1 MAYTFNGD
9 IVSSVLECGQAM
21 YDKFLNEN
29 GNFHTGGAIQEG
41 SVYTW
46 SDAYIGIG
54 KPNYYYY
61 RYYGAIINP
70 GGSTDKYSLLF
81 EAFRTPFNINDDII
95 RPFFIRPKNDI
106 IGLYSLYVGVK
117 ENKGNWNF
125 NNNRYG
131 NVNNSIDTSL
141 LDNSSFATRLLR
153 FEVNYGNNHDNTV
166 NCVAYGKE
174 KSSSFSVDYYQ
185 KYDRYIMDISQGG
198 YQPSIYGYAYGYH
211 TDDENYY
218 GYTQDTN
225 IPCFNEDDVQGIQ
238 NWIDKGDRSSEIIPP
253 SPTKTDFKL
262 WIKGLNAPTYKLNW
276 HNEELENNG
285 FDFSNST
292 IYIRAGKQ
300 YSDGIY
306 HHPFKEV
313 DYDDGS
319 IKFTWYDIDEVA
331 ETNLLYPW
339 INLEVYASYIDDS
352 GEETKSKVCTVDLRK
367 KAPNFSSMYQ
377 NVVNGSDG
385 SNITIV
391 NYDDDPEGYDD
402 DDDDYHDPSDNEDD
416 TPDDST
422 DISVSGEVCKTFK
435 IEQIELKKLSQFLW
449 SNSFFDNILLVNNS
463 PIENIISLKALIGTV
478 ATTGSSQTLTLG
490 NVTTTANAI
499 PCNESIVI
507 NVGSITL
514 PRKYNNF
521 LDFEPYTKVQI
532 YLPFYGC
539 AMLDSSLVIGRNIT
553 IKYIIDV
560 ITATAKIKIIHDN
573 KTLYEFKTTCG
584 SDLPIT
590 SSNRASVE
598 MGYLSSGVGMGIS
611 IASGNVLGGL
621 ASGLSM
627 AQSQYHSSTSGNVSG
642 VLNFHDSR
650 MVTVLVDRPVYTEL
664 RNFNKTHGR
673 ICNLSKTLRDL
684 KGFTKC
690 AENVQ
695 IAFNCLDEERTMI
708 IEQLTNG
715 VII

>member
-1 MAYTFNGD
+1 MAYEFDGD
-9 IVSSVLECGQAM
+9 NLLACQDIATQLYNM
-21 YDKFLNEN
+21 LLDEN
-29 GNFHTGGAIQEG
+29 GNFLTCNVNELNEFENTYLGVGKNDCYYFREYEISKNVSG
-41 SVYTW
+41 SV
-46 SDAYIGIG
+46 
-54 KPNYYYY
+54 NE
-61 RYYGAIINP
+61 
-70 GGSTDKYSLLF
+70 YSVYVRF
-81 EAFRTPFNINDDII
+81 YRTPFAIDDEVI
-95 RPFFIRPKNDI
+95 RPYFTIDRNFTNSFCTLGLGLSSRQNDWI
-106 IGLYSLYVGVK
+106 
-117 ENKGNWNF
+117 F
-125 NNNRYG
+125 NSNRYG
-131 NVNNSIDTSL
+131 NKTNSIDKSKF
-141 LDNSSFATRLLR
+141 DNNNYVVLYCGMAQ
-153 FEVNYGNNHDNTV
+153 NYGNPSTIKISNN
-166 NCVAYGKE
+166 GKGKTSNIKYYYE
-174 KSSSFSVDYYQ
+174 QNLQFYYLDVVLSAIRPAIKSYFINPNDEHSDY
-185 KYDRYIMDISQGG
+185 K
-198 YQPSIYGYAYGYH
+198 
-211 TDDENYY
+211 TE
-218 GYTQDTN
+218 TN
-225 IPCFNEDDVQGIQ
+225 IPIFYDDDSQGIK
-238 NWIDKGDRSSEIIPP
+238 NWVLNGDRGSEIIPP

-262 WIKGLNAPTYKLNW
+262 WIKGLDAPTYKLNW
-276 HNEELENNG
+276 HNEALENNG

-292 IYIRAGKQ
+292 IYIRVGKQ
-300 YSDGIY
+300 YSDGIH

-313 DYDDGS
+313 DYSDGS

-331 ETNLLYPW
+331 ETNLLFPW
-339 INLEVYASYIDDS
+339 INLELYASYIDDN
-352 GEETKSKVCTVDLRK
+352 GEEIKSKFCSVDLRK
-367 KAPNFSSMYQ
+367 KAPNFGSMYQ

-385 SNITIV
+385 SNITVV

-402 DDDDYHDPSDNEDD
+402 DDDDYHDPSDNEDN

-449 SNSFFDNILLVNNS
+449 TSGFFDNILLVNNS

-478 ATTGSSQTLTLG
+478 TTTGTSQALTLG

-499 PCNESIVI
+499 PCNESITI

-539 AMLDSSLVIGRNIT
+539 AMLDSSLVIGRTIS

-598 MGYLSSGVGMGIS
+598 MGYLSSGVGMGVS

-650 MVTVLVDRPVYTEL
+650 MITVLVDRPVYTEL

-673 ICNLSKTLRDL
+673 VCNLSKTLRDL
-684 KGFTKC
+684 RGFTKC

-695 IAFNCLDEERTMI
+695 IPFNCLDEERNMI
-708 IEQLTNG
+708 IEQLVNG

>member
-1 MAYTFNGD
+1 MAYTFNGN

-21 YDKFLNEN
+21 YDKFLDNN
-29 GNFHTGGAIQEG
+29 DNFHTGNKIKEG
-41 SVYTW
+41 SVNTW
-46 SDAYIGIG
+46 NDEYIGIG

-61 RYYGAIINP
+61 RYYGARKNVS
-70 GGSTDKYSLLF
+70 GSTDEYSLLF
-81 EAFRTPFNINDDII
+81 EAFRTPFNINDDMI
-95 RPFFIRPKNDI
+95 RPFFIIPNDDI
-106 IGLYSLYVGVK
+106 TGICNLYVGVK

-131 NVNNSIDTSL
+131 NVNNSIDISL
-141 LDNSSFATRLLR
+141 LDNTSYCTRISSF
-153 FEVNYGNNHDNTV
+153 EVIHGSKNNNTV
-166 NCVAYGKE
+166 NCVTRSKE
-174 KSSSFSVDYYQ
+174 KTSNFAVNYYNGY
-185 KYDRYIMDISQGG
+185 KRYLLDIAQGS
-198 YQPSIYGYAYGYH
+198 YRPSIYSYGYGYH
-211 TDDENYY
+211 TDDGKYY
-218 GYTQDTN
+218 SYTQDTN
-225 IPCFNEDDVQGIQ
+225 IPCFNEDDIQGIQ

-253 SPTKTDFKL
+253 SSTKTAFKL

-285 FDFSNST
+285 FDFSNSK
-292 IYIRAGKQ
+292 IYVKLS
-300 YSDGIY
+300 SDSGGAY
-306 HHPFKEV
+306 LYPFKELE
-313 DYDDGS
+313 YNNGS
-319 IKFTWYDIDEVA
+319 IKFTWYDMDNEADTNIFYPWLSLLIYAVYIDE
-331 ETNLLYPW
+331 
-339 INLEVYASYIDDS
+339 S
-352 GEETKSKVCTVDLRK
+352 GEEHESGYCHIKLRQKS
-367 KAPNFSSMYQ
+367 SSFIDIFELGEQ
-377 NVVNGSDG
+377 GNDG
-385 SNITIV
+385 SRITVV
-391 NYDDDPEGYDD
+391 NYDDDPGGFDD

-478 ATTGSSQTLTLG
+478 ATTGTSQTLTLG

-499 PCNESIVI
+499 PCNESITI

-664 RNFNKTHGR
+664 KNFNKTHGR
-673 ICNLSKTLRDL
+673 VCNLSKTLRDL
-684 KGFTKC
+684 RGFTKC

-695 IAFNCLDEERTMI
+695 IPFNCLDEERTMI
-708 IEQLTNG
+708 IEQLTSG

>member
-1 MAYTFNGD
+1 MSFRWVESFGENESYIKCLVPDVTYSSLADMITDFQANGI
-9 IVSSVLECGQAM
+9 IVDNVGDKEKTDLTSSLAPNGE
-21 YDKFLNEN
+21 FILPN
-29 GNFHTGGAIQEG
+29 GNKYINTNRSGKQWGFSCYIKNEETSFARAGGYSPRGRFITIAVDDNVQKAVIFD
-41 SVYTW
+41 SFPSSNTSTSVSLNAVYTTVTTE
-46 SDAYIGIG
+46 DKLIKAYQWI
-54 KPNYYYY
+54 N
-61 RYYGAIINP
+61 GA
-70 GGSTDKYSLLF
+70 
-81 EAFRTPFNINDDII
+81 ETP
-95 RPFFIRPKNDI
+95 
-106 IGLYSLYVGVK
+106 
-117 ENKGNWNF
+117 
-125 NNNRYG
+125 
-131 NVNNSIDTSL
+131 TS
-141 LDNSSFATRLLR
+141 
-153 FEVNYGNNHDNTV
+153 EVT
-166 NCVAYGKE
+166 
-174 KSSSFSVDYYQ
+174 
-185 KYDRYIMDISQGG
+185 
-198 YQPSIYGYAYGYH
+198 
-211 TDDENYY
+211 T
-218 GYTQDTN
+218 TT
-225 IPCFNEDDVQGIQ
+225 
-238 NWIDKGDRSSEIIPP
+238 
-253 SPTKTDFKL
+253 FKL

-276 HNEELENNG
+276 HNESLENDN

-292 IYIRAGKQ
+292 IYIKAGKQ
-300 YSDGIY
+300 YSDGI
-306 HHPFKEV
+306 HHHSFKEV
-313 DYDDGS
+313 AYSDGS

-339 INLEVYASYIDDS
+339 INLEVYASYINDS
-352 GEETKSKVCTVDLRK
+352 GEEKKSSICTVDLRK
-367 KAPNFSSMYQ
+367 KSMNFAGMYQ
-377 NVVNGSDG
+377 NVVNGVDG
-385 SNITIV
+385 STLEIV
-391 NYDDDPEGYDD
+391 NYEDDPSGFDD

-435 IEQIELKKLSQFLW
+435 IDQIELKKLSQFLW
-449 SNSFFDNILLVNNS
+449 SSSFFDNILLVNNS

-478 ATTGSSQTLTLG
+478 TTTGTSQALTLG

-539 AMLDSSLVIGRNIT
+539 AMLDSSLVIGRTIS

-560 ITATAKIKIIHDN
+560 ITATAKIKIIHDS

-598 MGYLSSGVGMGIS
+598 MGYLSSGIGMGVS
-611 IASGNVLGGL
+611 IASGNILGGV

-650 MVTVLVDRPVYTEL
+650 MITVLVDRPVYTEL

-673 ICNLSKTLRDL
+673 VCNLSKTLRDL
-684 KGFTKC
+684 RGFTKC

-695 IAFNCLDEERTMI
+695 IPFNCLDEERTMI
-708 IEQLTNG
+708 IEQLVNG

>member
-1 MAYTFNGD
+1 MAWKTSGFYKYGITG
-9 IVSSVLECGQAM
+9 V
-21 YDKFLNEN
+21 YEN
-29 GNFHTGGAIQEG
+29 GNEFSNIVTSSDL
-41 SVYTW
+41 SVDDNHCLFLWRIGTTNDNIFTYP
-46 SDAYIGIG
+46 YI
-54 KPNYYYY
+54 YYLCV
-61 RYYGAIINP
+61 AQKNNP
-70 GGSTDKYSLLF
+70 DKVGTATVSGNIK
-81 EAFRTPFNINDDII
+81 NINNGVETTSNFGNTSGFISTTSGFTRYADSGSRPNTNVISLMGFIQSPSATIEGTIRLFDSDLPIFEDIESARTYI
-95 RPFFIRPKNDI
+95 RTGEGGIYNT
-106 IGLYSLYVGVK
+106 
-117 ENKGNWNF
+117 N
-125 NNNRYG
+125 
-131 NVNNSIDTSL
+131 T
-141 LDNSSFATRLLR
+141 AT
-153 FEVNYGNNHDNTV
+153 
-166 NCVAYGKE
+166 
-174 KSSSFSVDYYQ
+174 Q
-185 KYDRYIMDISQGG
+185 
-198 YQPSIYGYAYGYH
+198 
-211 TDDENYY
+211 
-218 GYTQDTN
+218 
-225 IPCFNEDDVQGIQ
+225 
-238 NWIDKGDRSSEIIPP
+238 
-253 SPTKTDFKL
+253 FKL
-262 WIKGLNAPTYKLNW
+262 WIKGLDSPTYKLNW
-276 HNEELENNG
+276 HNEALENNN
-285 FDFSNST
+285 FDFSNSK
-292 IYIRAGKQ
+292 IYVKLS
-300 YSDGIY
+300 SDSGGAY
-306 HHPFKEV
+306 LYPFKELE
-313 DYDDGS
+313 YNNGS
-319 IKFTWYDIDEVA
+319 IKFTWYDMDNEADTTIF
-331 ETNLLYPW
+331 YPW
-339 INLEVYASYIDDS
+339 LELLIYAVYVDEN
-352 GEETKSKVCTVDLRK
+352 GEEYESGYCHVKLRQKS
-367 KAPNFSSMYQ
+367 SSFDSIYELGEQ
-377 NVVNGSDG
+377 GSDG
-385 SNITIV
+385 STITIV
-391 NYDDDPEGYDD
+391 NYEDDPEGYDD

-422 DISVSGEVCKTFK
+422 DITVSGEVCKTYK
-435 IEQIELKKLSQFLW
+435 IEQIELKKLGQFLW
-449 SNSFFDNILLVNNS
+449 SSDFFDNVLLVNNS

-478 ATTGSSQTLTLG
+478 TTTGTSQALALG

-499 PCNESIVI
+499 PCNESITI

-539 AMLDSSLVIGRNIT
+539 AMLDSSLVIGRTIS

-673 ICNLSKTLRDL
+673 VCNLSKTLRDL
-684 KGFTKC
+684 RGFTKC

-695 IAFNCLDEERTMI
+695 IPFNCLDEERTMI

>member
-1 MAYTFNGD
+1 MAWKTSGYYKYG
-9 IVSSVLECGQAM
+9 ISGVAP
-21 YDKFLNEN
+21 N
-29 GNFHTGGAIQEG
+29 GNEFSKIATSNDLSVDDNHCLFLWRIGTTNNNIFTYPYIYYLCVAQKNNPDKVGTAIVNG
-41 SVYTW
+41 N
-46 SDAYIGIG
+46 I
-54 KPNYYYY
+54 K
-61 RYYGAIINP
+61 
-70 GGSTDKYSLLF
+70 
-81 EAFRTPFNINDDII
+81 NIND
-95 RPFFIRPKNDI
+95 
-106 IGLYSLYVGVK
+106 GV
-117 ENKGNWNF
+117 E
-125 NNNRYG
+125 
-131 NVNNSIDTSL
+131 ST
-141 LDNSSFATRLLR
+141 SSFINTIGFISTTSGFSRNTDSGALPATNAILLMSLTQSPSATNEGTIR
-153 FEVNYGNNHDNTV
+153 IFDSDLPIFEDIESARIYIRTGEGGIYNT
-166 NCVAYGKE
+166 NTA
-174 KSSSFSVDYYQ
+174 
-185 KYDRYIMDISQGG
+185 
-198 YQPSIYGYAYGYH
+198 
-211 TDDENYY
+211 
-218 GYTQDTN
+218 TQ
-225 IPCFNEDDVQGIQ
+225 
-238 NWIDKGDRSSEIIPP
+238 
-253 SPTKTDFKL
+253 FKL
-262 WIKGLNAPTYKLNW
+262 WIKGLNSPTYKLNW
-276 HNEELENNG
+276 HNEVLEGNN
-285 FDFSNST
+285 FDFSNSK
-292 IYIRAGKQ
+292 IYVKLSSESGGA
-300 YSDGIY
+300 YLY
-306 HHPFKEV
+306 PFKELA
-313 DYDDGS
+313 YNDGS
-319 IKFTWYDIDEVA
+319 IKFTWYDMDNEADTTIF
-331 ETNLLYPW
+331 YPW
-339 INLEVYASYIDDS
+339 LELLIYAVYVDEN
-352 GEETKSKVCTVDLRK
+352 GEEYESGYCHVKLRQKS
-367 KAPNFSSMYQ
+367 SSFDSIYELGEQ
-377 NVVNGSDG
+377 GSDG
-385 SNITIV
+385 SIITIV
-391 NYDDDPEGYDD
+391 NYEDDPGGYDD

-422 DISVSGEVCKTFK
+422 DITVSGEVCKTYK
-435 IEQIELKKLSQFLW
+435 IEQIELKKLGQFLW
-449 SNSFFDNILLVNNS
+449 SSDFFDNILLVNNS

-478 ATTGSSQTLTLG
+478 TTTGSSQALALG

-499 PCNESIVI
+499 PCDESITI

-539 AMLDSSLVIGRNIT
+539 AMLDSSLVIGRTIT

-673 ICNLSKTLRDL
+673 VCNLSKTLRDL
-684 KGFTKC
+684 RGFTKC

-695 IAFNCLDEERTMI
+695 IPFNCLDQERTMI

>member
-1 MAYTFNGD
+1 MAYTFDGD
-9 IVSSVLECGQAM
+9 NLLSCQDIATQLYNM
-21 YDKFLNEN
+21 LLDEN
-29 GNFHTGGAIQEG
+29 GNFLTCNVNTSKEFDSTYLGVGINDCYYFREYTIDKNPSGSTNEYRVSVTFYRTPFAINDEIIRPYFTVKRDYSNIGCPLVLGLQTSKNAWIFNTNRYG
-41 SVYTW
+41 DKTNNIDKTKFDN
-46 SDAYIGIG
+46 SDYVVLYSLMIQKYGDPATIRITNNGIG
-54 KPNYYYY
+54 KADKISRNYDSNLEIYYLNSTVGNFTPN
-61 RYYGAIINP
+61 
-70 GGSTDKYSLLF
+70 
-81 EAFRTPFNINDDII
+81 I
-95 RPFFIRPKNDI
+95 RPYYVNPNDEH
-106 IGLYSLYVGVK
+106 S
-117 ENKGNWNF
+117 
-125 NNNRYG
+125 
-131 NVNNSIDTSL
+131 
-141 LDNSSFATRLLR
+141 
-153 FEVNYGNNHDNTV
+153 
-166 NCVAYGKE
+166 
-174 KSSSFSVDYYQ
+174 DYQ
-185 KYDRYIMDISQGG
+185 
-198 YQPSIYGYAYGYH
+198 
-211 TDDENYY
+211 TE
-218 GYTQDTN
+218 TN
-225 IPCFNEDDVQGIQ
+225 IPIFFDDDREGIR
-238 NWIDKGDRSSEIIPP
+238 NWVLNGDRSSEIIPP

-262 WIKGLNAPTYKLNW
+262 WIKGLDAPTYKLNW
-276 HNEELENNG
+276 HNEALENDSY
-285 FDFSNST
+285 DFSNSK
-292 IYIRAGKQ
+292 IYIKVGKQ
-300 YSDGIY
+300 NSDGVF
-306 HHPFKEV
+306 HFSFKEV
-313 DYDDGS
+313 DYNDGS

-331 ETNLLYPW
+331 ETNLLFPW
-339 INLEVYASYIDDS
+339 INLKVYASYIDDN
-352 GEETKSKVCTVDLRK
+352 GEENKSKVCSVDLRK

-377 NVVNGSDG
+377 NVVNGNDG
-385 SNITIV
+385 SNITVV
-391 NYDDDPEGYDD
+391 NYEDDPGGFDD

-422 DISVSGEVCKTFK
+422 DISVSGEVCKTYK

-449 SNSFFDNILLVNNS
+449 SSGFFDNILLVNNS

-478 ATTGSSQTLTLG
+478 TTTGTSQALALG

-539 AMLDSSLVIGRNIT
+539 AMLDSSLVIGRTIT

-573 KTLYEFKTTCG
+573 KALYEFKTTCG

-590 SSNRASVE
+590 ASNRASVE

-650 MVTVLVDRPVYTEL
+650 MITVLVDRPVYTEL

-673 ICNLSKTLRDL
+673 VCNLSKTLRDL
-684 KGFTKC
+684 RGFTKC

-695 IAFNCLDEERTMI
+695 IPFNCLDEERTMI
-708 IEQLTNG
+708 IEQLVNG

>member
-21 YDKFLNEN
+21 YDKFLDEN
-29 GNFHTGGAIQEG
+29 NNFHTGNALQDG
-41 SVYTW
+41 SVHTW
-46 SDAYIGIG
+46 SDEYIGIG

-61 RYYGAIINP
+61 RYYGAKINS
-70 GGSTDKYSLLF
+70 GGSTDKYTLLF
-81 EAFRTPFNINDDII
+81 EAFRTPFNINDDMI

-141 LDNSSFATRLLR
+141 LDNTSHATRLLR
-153 FEVNYGNNHDNTV
+153 FDIKRGNNHNNTV
-166 NCVAYGKE
+166 DCVSYGKN
-174 KSSSFSVDYYQ
+174 KSTSLSINYYQ
-185 KYDRYIMDISQGG
+185 GYKRYMLDIAQGG
-198 YQPSIYGYAYGYH
+198 YKPSIYGYAYGYH

-238 NWIDKGDRSSEIIPP
+238 NWIDNGDRSSEIIPP
-253 SPTKTDFKL
+253 SSTKTAFKL

-285 FDFSNST
+285 YDFSNSK
-292 IYIRAGKQ
+292 IYMKLS
-300 YSDGIY
+300 SDSGGAY
-306 HHPFKEV
+306 LFPFKELE
-313 DYDDGS
+313 YNEGS
-319 IKFTWYDIDEVA
+319 VKFTWYDMDNEA
-331 ETNLLYPW
+331 QTNIFYPW
-339 INLEVYASYIDDS
+339 LDLLIYGVYVDENGEVNESGYCHIKLRQKSSNFDS
-352 GEETKSKVCTVDLRK
+352 IYELGE
-367 KAPNFSSMYQ
+367 Q
-377 NVVNGSDG
+377 GSDG
-385 SNITIV
+385 SIITVV
-391 NYDDDPEGYDD
+391 NYEDDPSGFDD

-435 IEQIELKKLSQFLW
+435 IDQIELKKLSQFLW
-449 SNSFFDNILLVNNS
+449 SSGFFDNILLVNNS

-478 ATTGSSQTLTLG
+478 ATTGTSQALALG

-539 AMLDSSLVIGRNIT
+539 AMLDSSLVIGRTIT

-590 SSNRASVE
+590 ASNRASVE

-627 AQSQYHSSTSGNVSG
+627 AQSQYHSSTSGSVSG

-673 ICNLSKTLRDL
+673 VCNLSKTLRGL
-684 KGFTKC
+684 RGFTKC

-695 IAFNCLDEERTMI
+695 IPFNCLDEERTMI

>member
-1 MAYTFNGD
+1 MAWKTSGYYKYGIKGIDPNYPDHREFSTIRESNNLSVDDNHCLFLWRIETTNKS
-9 IVSSVLECGQAM
+9 IFTYPYAYYLCVSQKNKPDDVGSASV
-21 YDKFLNEN
+21 N
-29 GNFHTGGAIQEG
+29 GNIKYINNGRESTTEFMYHGGFISTTSGFTQSVDDGSLPLTNVTLLMNYSQSYMAQAEGVVRLFDSDLPIFEDIERAQHYIKTGEG
-41 SVYTW
+41 GMY
-46 SDAYIGIG
+46 
-54 KPNYYYY
+54 
-61 RYYGAIINP
+61 
-70 GGSTDKYSLLF
+70 
-81 EAFRTPFNINDDII
+81 NIN
-95 RPFFIRPKNDI
+95 
-106 IGLYSLYVGVK
+106 
-117 ENKGNWNF
+117 
-125 NNNRYG
+125 
-131 NVNNSIDTSL
+131 T
-141 LDNSSFATRLLR
+141 AT
-153 FEVNYGNNHDNTV
+153 
-166 NCVAYGKE
+166 
-174 KSSSFSVDYYQ
+174 Q
-185 KYDRYIMDISQGG
+185 
-198 YQPSIYGYAYGYH
+198 
-211 TDDENYY
+211 
-218 GYTQDTN
+218 
-225 IPCFNEDDVQGIQ
+225 
-238 NWIDKGDRSSEIIPP
+238 
-253 SPTKTDFKL
+253 FKL
-262 WIKGLNAPTYKLNW
+262 WIKGLDSPTYKLNW
-276 HNEELENNG
+276 HNEALENNN
-285 FDFSNST
+285 FDFSNSK
-292 IYIRAGKQ
+292 IYVKLS
-300 YSDGIY
+300 SDSGGAY
-306 HHPFKEV
+306 LYPFKELE
-313 DYDDGS
+313 YNNGS
-319 IKFTWYDIDEVA
+319 IKFTWYDMDNEADTTIF
-331 ETNLLYPW
+331 YPW
-339 INLEVYASYIDDS
+339 LDLLIYVVYTDEN
-352 GEETKSKVCTVDLRK
+352 GEEYESGYCHVKLRQKS
-367 KAPNFSSMYQ
+367 SSFDSIYELGEQ
-377 NVVNGSDG
+377 GSDG
-385 SNITIV
+385 SIITVV
-391 NYDDDPEGYDD
+391 NYEDDPGGYDD

-422 DISVSGEVCKTFK
+422 DITVSGEVCKTYK
-435 IEQIELKKLSQFLW
+435 IEQIELKKLGQFLW
-449 SNSFFDNILLVNNS
+449 SSDFFDNVLLVNNS

-478 ATTGSSQTLTLG
+478 TTTGTSQALALG

-499 PCNESIVI
+499 PCNESITI

-539 AMLDSSLVIGRNIT
+539 AMLGSSLVIGRSIS

-573 KTLYEFKTTCG
+573 KALYEFKTTCG

-673 ICNLSKTLRDL
+673 VCNLSKTLRDL
-684 KGFTKC
+684 RGFTKC

-695 IAFNCLDEERTMI
+695 IPFNCLDEERTMI

>member
-1 MAYTFNGD
+1 MAYTFNGN

-21 YDKFLNEN
+21 YDIFLDEN
-29 GNFHTGGAIQEG
+29 DNFITGGIVQDGNANTWDT
-41 SVYTW
+41 SV
-46 SDAYIGIG
+46 YIGIG

-61 RYYGAIINP
+61 RYYGALNN
-70 GGSTDKYSLLF
+70 GSDAVDKYSLLF
-81 EAFRTPFNINDDII
+81 GALRTPFNINDDII
-95 RPFFIRPKNDI
+95 RPFFIKPSDNFV
-106 IGLYSLYVGVK
+106 LYPLYVGVK
-117 ENKGNWNF
+117 ENKGDWNF

-141 LDNSSFATRLLR
+141 LNDTSWCSRLLN
-153 FEVNYGNNHDNTV
+153 FNIIYGNNNDNTV
-166 NCVAYGKE
+166 NCIPTGVEKTNNFAVA
-174 KSSSFSVDYYQ
+174 FYQ
-185 KYDRYIMDISQGG
+185 KYDRYMLAIEQGG
-198 YQPSIYGYAYGYH
+198 YTPSVYAYGYGYH
-211 TDDENYY
+211 TDDENIYA
-218 GYTQDTN
+218 YTQDTN
-225 IPCFNEDDVQGIQ
+225 IPCFNEDDIQGIQ
-238 NWIDKGDRSSEIIPP
+238 NWIDNGDRSSEIIPP

-262 WIKGLNAPTYKLNW
+262 WIKGLDAPTYKLNW
-276 HNEELENNG
+276 HNEALENDG
-285 FDFSNST
+285 YDFSNSK
-292 IYIRAGKQ
+292 IYMKLS
-300 YSDGIY
+300 SDSGGAY
-306 HHPFKEV
+306 LFPFKELE
-313 DYDDGS
+313 YNEGS
-319 IKFTWYDIDEVA
+319 VKFTWYDMDNEA
-331 ETNLLYPW
+331 QTNIFYPW
-339 INLEVYASYIDDS
+339 LDLLIYAVYVDENGEVSQSGYCHIKLRQKSSNFDS
-352 GEETKSKVCTVDLRK
+352 IYELGEQG
-367 KAPNFSSMYQ
+367 N
-377 NVVNGSDG
+377 DG
-385 SNITIV
+385 SIITVV
-391 NYDDDPEGYDD
+391 NYDDDPSGYDD

-422 DISVSGEVCKTFK
+422 DVSVSGEVCKTFK
-435 IEQIELKKLSQFLW
+435 IDQIELKKLSQFLW
-449 SNSFFDNILLVNNS
+449 TSDFFDNILLVNNS

-478 ATTGSSQTLTLG
+478 ATSGTSQTLTLG
-490 NVTTTANAI
+490 NVTTTANVV
-499 PCNESIVI
+499 PCNESITI

-539 AMLDSSLVIGRNIT
+539 AMLDSSLVIGRAIT

-598 MGYLSSGVGMGIS
+598 MGYLSSGVGMGVS

-627 AQSQYHSSTSGNVSG
+627 AQSQYHSTTSGNVSG

-650 MVTVLVDRPVYTEL
+650 MITVLVDRPVYTEL

-673 ICNLSKTLRDL
+673 VCNLSKTLREL
-684 KGFTKC
+684 RGFTKC

-695 IAFNCLDEERTMI
+695 IPFNCLDEERTMI
-708 IEQLTNG
+708 IEQLVNG

>member
-1 MAYTFNGD
+1 MAWKTSGFYKYGISGVGPNDNEFSNIVTSSDLSVDDNHCLFLWRIGTTNNNIYTYPYIYYLCVAQKNNPD
-9 IVSSVLECGQAM
+9 SVGTATI
-21 YDKFLNEN
+21 N
-29 GNFHTGGAIQEG
+29 GNIK
-41 SVYTW
+41 
-46 SDAYIGIG
+46 YINNGVESSG
-54 KPNYYYY
+54 NF
-61 RYYGAIINP
+61 IN
-70 GGSTDKYSLLF
+70 
-81 EAFRTPFNINDDII
+81 
-95 RPFFIRPKNDI
+95 
-106 IGLYSLYVGVK
+106 
-117 ENKGNWNF
+117 NKGFISTTSGFSRYTDSGALPATNAILLMNF
-125 NNNRYG
+125 TQ
-131 NVNNSIDTSL
+131 SPS
-141 LDNSSFATRLLR
+141 ATYEGTIRIFDSDLPI
-153 FEVNYGNNHDNTV
+153 FEDIESARIYIKTGEGGMYNT
-166 NCVAYGKE
+166 NTA
-174 KSSSFSVDYYQ
+174 
-185 KYDRYIMDISQGG
+185 
-198 YQPSIYGYAYGYH
+198 
-211 TDDENYY
+211 
-218 GYTQDTN
+218 TQ
-225 IPCFNEDDVQGIQ
+225 
-238 NWIDKGDRSSEIIPP
+238 
-253 SPTKTDFKL
+253 FKL
-262 WIKGLNAPTYKLNW
+262 WIKGLDSPTYKLNW
-276 HNEELENNG
+276 HNEVLEG
-285 FDFSNST
+285 RDFDFSNSK
-292 IYIRAGKQ
+292 IYVKLS
-300 YSDGIY
+300 SDSGGAY
-306 HHPFKEV
+306 LYPFKELA
-313 DYDDGS
+313 YNDGS
-319 IKFTWYDIDEVA
+319 IKFTWYDMDNEADTTIF
-331 ETNLLYPW
+331 YPW
-339 INLEVYASYIDDS
+339 LELLIYAVYVDEN
-352 GEETKSKVCTVDLRK
+352 GEEYESGYCHVKLRQKS
-367 KAPNFSSMYQ
+367 SSFDSIYELGEQ
-377 NVVNGSDG
+377 GSDG
-385 SNITIV
+385 SIITIV
-391 NYDDDPEGYDD
+391 NYEDDPEGYDD

-422 DISVSGEVCKTFK
+422 DISVSGQVCKTFK
-435 IEQIELKKLSQFLW
+435 IEDIELKKLSQFLW
-449 SNSFFDNILLVNNS
+449 SSDFFDNILLVNNS

-478 ATTGSSQTLTLG
+478 ATTGTSQALALG

-499 PCNESIVI
+499 PCNESIII

-539 AMLDSSLVIGRNIT
+539 AMLDSSLVIGRTIS

-673 ICNLSKTLRDL
+673 VCNLSKTLRDL
-684 KGFTKC
+684 RGFTKC

-695 IAFNCLDEERTMI
+695 IPFNCLDEERTMI
-708 IEQLTNG
+708 IEQLVNG

>member
-1 MAYTFNGD
+1 MSFRWVESFGENESYIKCLVPDVSYSSLSEMIADFQANNGL
-9 IVSSVLECGQAM
+9 IVDNVG
-21 YDKFLNEN
+21 DKEKTDLTSLDAPSGEHTLSN
-29 GNFHTGGAIQEG
+29 G
-41 SVYTW
+41 S
-46 SDAYIGIG
+46 
-54 KPNYYYY
+54 
-61 RYYGAIINP
+61 
-70 GGSTDKYSLLF
+70 KY
-81 EAFRTPFNINDDII
+81 
-95 RPFFIRPKNDI
+95 
-106 IGLYSLYVGVK
+106 
-117 ENKGNWNF
+117 
-125 NNNRYG
+125 NNRVGTQWYMQLILKDETT
-131 NVNNSIDTSL
+131 N
-141 LDNSSFATRLLR
+141 FAT
-153 FEVNYGNNHDNTV
+153 
-166 NCVAYGKE
+166 A
-174 KSSSFSVDYYQ
+174 
-185 KYDRYIMDISQGG
+185 GG
-198 YQPSIYGYAYGYH
+198 YSPNGRFITIAV
-211 TDDENYY
+211 D
-218 GYTQDTN
+218 
-225 IPCFNEDDVQGIQ
+225 DDVQKAVIFDSYPTSNTSTSVILRATYTTVTAEDKLMQ
-238 NWIDKGDRSSEIIPP
+238 AYQWINGAETPTSEV
-253 SPTKTDFKL
+253 TTTAFKL

-276 HNEELENNG
+276 HNEALENEG
-285 FDFSNST
+285 YDFSNST

-300 YSDGIY
+300 YSDGI
-306 HHPFKEV
+306 HHHSFKEV
-313 DYDDGS
+313 DYSDGS

-331 ETNLLYPW
+331 ETNILFPW
-339 INLEVYASYIDDS
+339 INLEVHATYVDDS
-352 GEETKSKVCTVDLRK
+352 GEEKDSSICTVDLRK
-367 KAPNFSSMYQ
+367 KSMNFTGMYQ
-377 NVVNGSDG
+377 NVANGEDG
-385 SNITIV
+385 SIIEII
-391 NYDDDPEGYDD
+391 NYDDDPSGFDD

-422 DISVSGEVCKTFK
+422 DISISGEVCKTFK

-449 SNSFFDNILLVNNS
+449 SSDFFDNVLLVNNS

-478 ATTGSSQTLTLG
+478 ATTGTSQTLTLG

-499 PCNESIVI
+499 PCNESITI

-539 AMLDSSLVIGRNIT
+539 AMLDSSLVIGRTIT

-621 ASGLSM
+621 ASALSM

-673 ICNLSKTLRDL
+673 VCNLSKTLRDL
-684 KGFTKC
+684 RGFTKC

-695 IAFNCLDEERTMI
+695 IPFNCLDEERTMI

>member
-1 MAYTFNGD
+1 MSFRWVESFGENESYIKCLVPDVTYSSLAEMITDLKTNGITVD
-9 IVSSVLECGQAM
+9 NVG
-21 YDKFLNEN
+21 DKEKTSLSDMTAPSGEFTLAN
-29 GNFHTGGAIQEG
+29 GN
-41 SVYTW
+41 
-46 SDAYIGIG
+46 
-54 KPNYYYY
+54 
-61 RYYGAIINP
+61 
-70 GGSTDKYSLLF
+70 KY
-81 EAFRTPFNINDDII
+81 
-95 RPFFIRPKNDI
+95 
-106 IGLYSLYVGVK
+106 
-117 ENKGNWNF
+117 F
-125 NNNRYG
+125 NNVGSQWYIQLTLKDSNIY
-131 NVNNSIDTSL
+131 
-141 LDNSSFATRLLR
+141 FA
-153 FEVNYGNNHDNTV
+153 
-166 NCVAYGKE
+166 
-174 KSSSFSVDYYQ
+174 SV
-185 KYDRYIMDISQGG
+185 GG
-198 YQPSIYGYAYGYH
+198 YSPYGRFITIGVDDDTQKAVVFDSYPSSQESTSVSLRASYANI
-211 TDDENYY
+211 DN
-218 GYTQDTN
+218 DTN
-225 IPCFNEDDVQGIQ
+225 LQKFYQ
-238 NWIDKGDRSSEIIPP
+238 WINGAETPTSEV
-253 SPTKTDFKL
+253 TTTAFKL

-276 HNEELENNG
+276 HNEALENDN

-300 YSDGIY
+300 YSDGI
-306 HHPFKEV
+306 HHHSFKEV
-313 DYDDGS
+313 DYSDGS
-319 IKFTWYDIDEVA
+319 IKFTWYDIDAVA
-331 ETNLLYPW
+331 ETNILFPW
-339 INLEVYASYIDDS
+339 INLEVHATYINEN
-352 GEETKSKVCTVDLRK
+352 GEEKESSICTVDLRK
-367 KAPNFSSMYQ
+367 KDPNFVGMYR
-377 NVVNGSDG
+377 NVSNGEDG
-385 SNITIV
+385 SVLEIV
-391 NYDDDPEGYDD
+391 NYEDDPDGYDD

-449 SNSFFDNILLVNNS
+449 SSAFFDNILLVNNS

-478 ATTGSSQTLTLG
+478 TTTGSSQSLALG
-490 NVTTTANAI
+490 NVTTTANVT
-499 PCNESIVI
+499 PCNESITI

-539 AMLDSSLVIGRNIT
+539 AMLDSSLVIGRTIT

-673 ICNLSKTLRDL
+673 MCNLSKTLRDL
-684 KGFTKC
+684 RGFTKC

-695 IAFNCLDEERTMI
+695 IPFNCLDEERNMI
-708 IEQLTNG
+708 IEQLVNG

>member
-21 YDKFLNEN
+21 YDKFLDEN
-29 GNFHTGGAIQEG
+29 GNFHSGGTNLGEG
-41 SVYTW
+41 PHTWNDVYV
-46 SDAYIGIG
+46 GIG
-54 KPNYYYY
+54 KNNYYYY
-61 RYYGAIINP
+61 RYYGAQKNVS
-70 GGSTDKYSLLF
+70 GSTDKYSLLF

-125 NNNRYG
+125 NTNRYG

-141 LDNSSFATRLLR
+141 LDNSSFATRLLK
-153 FEVNYGNNHDNTV
+153 FNVKYGNNHDNTV
-166 NCVAYGKE
+166 DCVSYGKE
-174 KSSSFSVDYYQ
+174 KTSSFSVNYYE
-185 KYDRYIMDISQGG
+185 KYERYFMDISQNS
-198 YQPSIYGYAYGYH
+198 YIPSICGYAYGYH
-211 TDDENYY
+211 TDDVYS
-218 GYTQDTN
+218 YTQDTN
-225 IPCFNEDDVQGIQ
+225 IPCFNEDDIQGIQ

-262 WIKGLNAPTYKLNW
+262 WIKGLDAPTYKLNW

-285 FDFSNST
+285 YDFSNSK
-292 IYIRAGKQ
+292 IYMKLS
-300 YSDGIY
+300 SDSGGAY
-306 HHPFKEV
+306 LFPFKELE
-313 DYDDGS
+313 YNEGS
-319 IKFTWYDIDEVA
+319 VKFTWYDMDNEA
-331 ETNLLYPW
+331 ETNIFYPW
-339 INLEVYASYIDDS
+339 LDLLIYAVYVDENGEVNESGYCHIKLRQKSSSFDS
-352 GEETKSKVCTVDLRK
+352 IYELGEQGKDGSIIT
-367 KAPNFSSMYQ
+367 
-377 NVVNGSDG
+377 VVN
-385 SNITIV
+385 
-391 NYDDDPEGYDD
+391 YEDDPSGYDD
-402 DDDDYHDPSDNEDD
+402 DDDDYHDPTDNEDD

-422 DISVSGEVCKTFK
+422 DISVSGEVCKTYK

-449 SNSFFDNILLVNNS
+449 SSDFFDNILLVNNS

-478 ATTGSSQTLTLG
+478 ATTGNSKSLTLG
-490 NVTTTANAI
+490 NVSTTANVT
-499 PCNESIVI
+499 PCNESITI

-539 AMLDSSLVIGRNIT
+539 AMLDSSLVIGRTIS

-573 KTLYEFKTTCG
+573 KTLYEYKTTCG

-598 MGYLSSGVGMGIS
+598 MGYLSSGVGMGVS
-611 IASGNVLGGL
+611 LASGNIIGAI

-627 AQSQYHSSTSGNVSG
+627 AQSQYHSTTSGNVSG

-664 RNFNKTHGR
+664 KNFNKTHGR
-673 ICNLSKTLRDL
+673 LCNLSKTLKDL

-695 IAFNCLDEERTMI
+695 IPFNCLDEERTMI
-708 IEQLTNG
+708 IEQLVNG

>member
-1 MAYTFNGD
+1 MSYEFDGD
-9 IVSSVLECGQAM
+9 NLLSCQDIANQLYNM
-21 YDKFLNEN
+21 LLDEN
-29 GNFHTGGAIQEG
+29 GNFLACIVNSNKELDNT
-41 SVYTW
+41 
-46 SDAYIGIG
+46 YIGVG
-54 KPNYYYY
+54 KNDCYYFREYEI
-61 RYYGAIINP
+61 RKTVSGSIN
-70 GGSTDKYSLLF
+70 KYSVSVSF
-81 EAFRTPFNINDDII
+81 YRSPIAINDEII
-95 RPFFIRPKNDI
+95 RPYFTTKRDFSNTIC
-106 IGLYSLYVGVK
+106 SLVLGMQSRQDDWK
-117 ENKGNWNF
+117 F
-125 NNNRYG
+125 STNRYG
-131 NVNNSIDTSL
+131 NKTNNIDKSKFNNSDYVFSYCGMGQ
-141 LDNSSFATRLLR
+141 
-153 FEVNYGNNHDNTV
+153 NYGKPAT
-166 NCVAYGKE
+166 
-174 KSSSFSVDYYQ
+174 
-185 KYDRYIMDISQGG
+185 IDISTNGISKTSKITNYYDSNLQFYYLTSTVGRVR
-198 YQPSIYGYAYGYH
+198 PSVKPYYVNP
-211 TDDENYY
+211 DDEHEYY
-218 GYTQDTN
+218 RTETN
-225 IPCFNEDDVQGIQ
+225 IPMFFDDDREGIR
-238 NWIDKGDRSSEIIPP
+238 NWVLNGDRSNEIEPITPP
-253 SPTKTDFKL
+253 SPTKTTFKL

-306 HHPFKEV
+306 HHPFKEL
-313 DYDDGS
+313 DYSDGS

-331 ETNLLYPW
+331 QTNLLFPW

-367 KAPNFSSMYQ
+367 KAPNFDSMYQ

-385 SNITIV
+385 SNITVV
-391 NYDDDPEGYDD
+391 NYEDDPEGYDD
-402 DDDDYHDPSDNEDD
+402 DDDDYHDPTDNEDD

-435 IEQIELKKLSQFLW
+435 IDQIELKKLSQFLW
-449 SNSFFDNILLVNNS
+449 SSSFFDNILLVNNS

-478 ATTGSSQTLTLG
+478 ATTGTSQTLTLG

-499 PCNESIVI
+499 PCNESITI

-539 AMLDSSLVIGRNIT
+539 AMLDSSLVIGRTIT

-673 ICNLSKTLRDL
+673 VCNLSKTLRNL
-684 KGFTKC
+684 RGFTKC

-695 IAFNCLDEERTMI
+695 IPFNCLDEERSMI
-708 IEQLTNG
+708 IEQLVNG

>member
-1 MAYTFNGD
+1 MAFRWVESFGENESYIKCLVPDVSYSSLSEMITDLKSNGIIVDNVGDKEKTSLSD
-9 IVSSVLECGQAM
+9 IDAPNGEFTLA
-21 YDKFLNEN
+21 N
-29 GNFHTGGAIQEG
+29 GNKYFNRIGAYNWYMQL
-41 SVYTW
+41 TLKT
-46 SDAYIGIG
+46 DN
-54 KPNYYYY
+54 NYF
-61 RYYGAIINP
+61 A
-70 GGSTDKYSLLF
+70 
-81 EAFRTPFNINDDII
+81 
-95 RPFFIRPKNDI
+95 
-106 IGLYSLYVGVK
+106 
-117 ENKGNWNF
+117 
-125 NNNRYG
+125 
-131 NVNNSIDTSL
+131 SI
-141 LDNSSFATRLLR
+141 
-153 FEVNYGNNHDNTV
+153 
-166 NCVAYGKE
+166 
-174 KSSSFSVDYYQ
+174 
-185 KYDRYIMDISQGG
+185 GG
-198 YQPSIYGYAYGYH
+198 YSPYGRFITIAV
-211 TDDENYY
+211 D
-218 GYTQDTN
+218 
-225 IPCFNEDDVQGIQ
+225 DDVQKAVVFDSYPSSQESTSVSLRASYANIDIDTNLQ
-238 NWIDKGDRSSEIIPP
+238 KFYQWINGAETPTSEV
-253 SPTKTDFKL
+253 TTTAFKL
-262 WIKGLNAPTYKLNW
+262 WIKGIDAPTYKLNW
-276 HNEELENNG
+276 HNEALENDN

-292 IYIRAGKQ
+292 IYLKLGKQ
-300 YSDGIY
+300 NSDGVF
-306 HHPFKEV
+306 HFSFKEV
-313 DYDDGS
+313 DYNNGS
-319 IKFTWYDIDEVA
+319 IKFTWYDIDEIA

-339 INLEVYASYIDDS
+339 INLEVHATYINDS
-352 GEETKSKVCTVDLRK
+352 GEEKDSSICTVDLRK
-367 KAPNFSSMYQ
+367 KSNNFTGMYQ
-377 NVVNGSDG
+377 NVVNGEDG
-385 SNITIV
+385 SIIEII
-391 NYDDDPEGYDD
+391 NYDDDPGGYDD

-449 SNSFFDNILLVNNS
+449 TSDFFDNILLVNNS

-478 ATTGSSQTLTLG
+478 ATTGTSQTLTLG
-490 NVTTTANAI
+490 NVTTTANVT
-499 PCNESIVI
+499 PCNESITI

-539 AMLDSSLVIGRNIT
+539 AMLDSSLVIGRTIS

-598 MGYLSSGVGMGIS
+598 MGYLSSGVGMGVS

-621 ASGLSM
+621 ASALSM

-673 ICNLSKTLRDL
+673 VCNLSKTLRDL
-684 KGFTKC
+684 RGFTKC

-695 IAFNCLDEERTMI
+695 IPFNCLDEERTII

>member
-1 MAYTFNGD
+1 MAYTYNGD

-21 YDKFLNEN
+21 YDKFINEQ
-29 GNFHTGGAIQEG
+29 GNFHSGGSTQEG
-41 SVYTW
+41 DILTYN
-46 SDAYIGIG
+46 DLYIGIG
-54 KPNYYYY
+54 KNNYYYY
-61 RYYGAIINP
+61 RYYGALRNVP
-70 GGSTDKYSLLF
+70 GSVDDYKLLF
-81 EAFRTPFNINDDII
+81 EAFRTPFNIDDDII
-95 RPFFIRPKNDI
+95 RPFFIRPSDNFPI
-106 IGLYSLYVGVK
+106 YRLYVGVK
-117 ENKGNWNF
+117 EDKGDWNF
-125 NNNRYG
+125 TNNRYG

-141 LDNSSFATRLLR
+141 LNNTVFSSRLLSYTQIDLHNNN
-153 FEVNYGNNHDNTV
+153 EYIASSSTYGIEKTSSYSVNYN
-166 NCVAYGKE
+166 A
-174 KSSSFSVDYYQ
+174 SF
-185 KYDRYIMDISQGG
+185 DRYLLDITHQNIS
-198 YQPSIYGYAYGYH
+198 PSVYSYAYGYH
-211 TDDENYY
+211 TEDDNYY
-218 GYTQDTN
+218 AYTQDTN
-225 IPCFNEDDVQGIQ
+225 IPCFNENDIQGIH
-238 NWIDKGDRSSEIIPP
+238 NWIDNGDRSSEIIPP
-253 SPTKTDFKL
+253 SPTKTDFKI

-276 HNEELENNG
+276 HNEALENDS
-285 FDFSNST
+285 FDFSNSK
-292 IYIRAGKQ
+292 IYMKLS
-300 YSDGIY
+300 SDSGGAFLF
-306 HHPFKEV
+306 PFKELE
-313 DYDDGS
+313 YDDAS
-319 IKFTWYDIDEVA
+319 VKFTWYDMDNEA
-331 ETNLLYPW
+331 ETDIFYPW
-339 INLEVYASYIDDS
+339 LSLLIYAVYVDEN
-352 GEETKSKVCTVDLRK
+352 GEEHESGYCNIKLRQKS
-367 KAPNFSSMYQ
+367 SSFDNIYELGEQ
-377 NVVNGSDG
+377 GSDG
-385 SNITIV
+385 SIITVV
-391 NYDDDPEGYDD
+391 NYDDDTGGFDD
-402 DDDDYHDPSDNEDD
+402 DDDDYHDPSDNEDN

-449 SNSFFDNILLVNNS
+449 SSGFFDNILLVNNS
-463 PIENIISLKALIGTV
+463 PIENIISLKALIGSV
-478 ATTGSSQTLTLG
+478 GTTGSSQSLALG

-499 PCNESIVI
+499 PCNESITI

-539 AMLDSSLVIGRNIT
+539 AMLDSSLVIGRTIS

-560 ITATAKIKIIHDN
+560 ITATAKIKIIHDD

-673 ICNLSKTLRDL
+673 LCNLSKTLRDL
-684 KGFTKC
+684 RGFTKC

-695 IAFNCLDEERTMI
+695 IPFNCLDEERTMI
-708 IEQLTNG
+708 IEQLVNG

>member
-1 MAYTFNGD
+1 MAFRWVESFGENESYIKCLVPDVTYSSLAEMIADFQDNGIIID
-9 IVSSVLECGQAM
+9 NVGDKEKTDLSSTLSPSGEFILA
-21 YDKFLNEN
+21 N
-29 GNFHTGGAIQEG
+29 GN
-41 SVYTW
+41 
-46 SDAYIGIG
+46 
-54 KPNYYYY
+54 
-61 RYYGAIINP
+61 
-70 GGSTDKYSLLF
+70 KY
-81 EAFRTPFNINDDII
+81 FN
-95 RPFFIRPKNDI
+95 R
-106 IGLYSLYVGVK
+106 VGTQWYMK
-117 ENKGNWNF
+117 LILKD
-125 NNNRYG
+125 
-131 NVNNSIDTSL
+131 DTSF
-141 LDNSSFATRLLR
+141 NAT
-153 FEVNYGNNHDNTV
+153 
-166 NCVAYGKE
+166 A
-174 KSSSFSVDYYQ
+174 
-185 KYDRYIMDISQGG
+185 GG
-198 YQPSIYGYAYGYH
+198 YSPNGRFITIAV
-211 TDDENYY
+211 D
-218 GYTQDTN
+218 
-225 IPCFNEDDVQGIQ
+225 DDVQKAVIFDSYPESNTSTSVLLRATYTGVTTEITLNQ
-238 NWIDKGDRSSEIIPP
+238 AYKWINGAETPTSEV
-253 SPTKTDFKL
+253 TTTGFKL
-262 WIKGLNAPTYKLNW
+262 WIKGLDAPTYKLNW
-276 HNEELENNG
+276 HNEALENDN

-300 YSDGIY
+300 YSDGI
-306 HHPFKEV
+306 HHHSFKEV
-313 DYDDGS
+313 DYSDGS
-319 IKFTWYDIDEVA
+319 IKFTWYDIDAVA
-331 ETNLLYPW
+331 ETNILFPW
-339 INLEVYASYIDDS
+339 INLEVHATYINDS
-352 GEETKSKVCTVDLRK
+352 GEEKDSSICTVDLRK
-367 KAPNFSSMYQ
+367 KSMNFTGMYQ
-377 NVVNGSDG
+377 NVSNGEDG
-385 SNITIV
+385 SVLEIV
-391 NYDDDPEGYDD
+391 NYEDDPSGYDD

-449 SNSFFDNILLVNNS
+449 SSDFFDNILLVNNS

-478 ATTGSSQTLTLG
+478 TTTGSSQTLTLG
-490 NVTTTANAI
+490 NVTTTANVV
-499 PCNESIVI
+499 PCNESITI

-539 AMLDSSLVIGRNIT
+539 AMLDSSLVIGRTIS

-584 SDLPIT
+584 CDLPIT

-627 AQSQYHSSTSGNVSG
+627 AQSQYHSTTSGNVSG

-650 MVTVLVDRPVYTEL
+650 MITVLVDRPVYTEL

-673 ICNLSKTLRDL
+673 VCNLSKTLRDL
-684 KGFTKC
+684 RGFTKC

-695 IAFNCLDEERTMI
+695 IPFNCLDEERTMI
-708 IEQLTNG
+708 IGQLVNG

>member
-1 MAYTFNGD
+1 MAYEFDGD
-9 IVSSVLECGQAM
+9 NLLACQDIATQLYNM
-21 YDKFLNEN
+21 LLDEN
-29 GNFHTGGAIQEG
+29 GNFLACNVNELNEFENTYLGVGKNDCYYFREYEISKNSTG
-41 SVYTW
+41 SVNEYTV
-46 SDAYIGIG
+46 YVHF
-54 KPNYYYY
+54 Y
-61 RYYGAIINP
+61 
-70 GGSTDKYSLLF
+70 
-81 EAFRTPFNINDDII
+81 RTPFAIDDEVI
-95 RPFFIRPKNDI
+95 RPYFTIDRNFTDSFCTL
-106 IGLYSLYVGVK
+106 GLGLSSQQ
-117 ENKGNWNF
+117 NNWIF
-125 NNNRYG
+125 NTNRYG
-131 NVNNSIDTSL
+131 NKTNSIDKSKF
-141 LDNSSFATRLLR
+141 DNSNYVVLNCAMTQ
-153 FEVNYGNNHDNTV
+153 NYGDPSSIKISNN
-166 NCVAYGKE
+166 GKG
-174 KSSSFSVDYYQ
+174 KTSKIDYYYEQ
-185 KYDRYIMDISQGG
+185 NLQFWYLD
-198 YQPSIYGYAYGYH
+198 PTIYNVRPAIKPYFINPN
-211 TDDENYY
+211 DEHSDYK
-218 GYTQDTN
+218 TETN
-225 IPCFNEDDVQGIQ
+225 IPIFYNDDNEGIR
-238 NWIDKGDRSSEIIPP
+238 NWVLNGDRSSEIIPP

-262 WIKGLNAPTYKLNW
+262 WIKGLDAPTYKLNW
-276 HNEELENNG
+276 HNEALENESY
-285 FDFSNST
+285 DFSNST

-300 YSDGIY
+300 YSDGI
-306 HHPFKEV
+306 HHHSFKEV
-313 DYDDGS
+313 DYNDGS

-331 ETNLLYPW
+331 ESNLLFPW
-339 INLEVYASYIDDS
+339 INLELYASYIDDN
-352 GEETKSKVCTVDLRK
+352 GEENKSKFCSVDLRK
-367 KAPNFSSMYQ
+367 KDPNFVGMYQ

-385 SNITIV
+385 SNITVV
-391 NYDDDPEGYDD
+391 NYDDDPGGYDD
-402 DDDDYHDPSDNEDD
+402 DDDDYHDPTDNEDD

-449 SNSFFDNILLVNNS
+449 SSDFFDNILLVNNS

-478 ATTGSSQTLTLG
+478 ATTGTSQSLALG
-490 NVTTTANAI
+490 NVTTTANVV
-499 PCNESIVI
+499 PCNESIII

-539 AMLDSSLVIGRNIT
+539 AMLDSSLVIGRTIS

-598 MGYLSSGVGMGIS
+598 MGYLSSGVGMGVS
-611 IASGNVLGGL
+611 IASGNMIGAI

-627 AQSQYHSSTSGNVSG
+627 GQSQFHSSTSGNVSG
-642 VLNFHDSR
+642 ILNFHDSR

-673 ICNLSKTLRDL
+673 VCNLSKTLSELR
-684 KGFTKC
+684 GFTKC

-695 IAFNCLDEERTMI
+695 IPFNCLDEERTMI